1 MEKYRRKLDG
11 RPGGQGYPGLFVG
24 GQGYPGLFLLT
35 CRDKANMMKY
45 RQMLSVTAMG

>member
-1 MEKYRRKLDG
+1 MEKYRRKLGG
-11 RPGGQGYPGLFVG
+11 RPG